1 MEPKPD
7 KKTAKAAARPYA
19 KAAYAAA
26 KEEFAV
32 EKWKENLSVMAEIL
46 ADPAVQPL
54 FRDPNIGKAER
65 TQVMEKVLDEIE
77 ASDSQRNF
85 VMTLIENKRLSLM
98 PWIFE
103 AFEEE
108 RKRDLGI
115 VDVRV
120 ISAFELTPQQVANT
134 KRMLSEKFNA
144 KAEPTFEVDP
154 DLIGGMKLIIGDR
167 VYDNTIKG
175 QLERLK
181 KHLDKPPGP

>member
-7 KKTAKAAARPYA
+7 KKTAKATARPYA
-19 KAAYAAA
+19 KAAYEAA
-26 KEEFAV
+26 KAEFAV
-32 EKWKENLSVMAEIL
+32 EDWKQKLSVMAEIL

-65 TQVMEKVLDEIE
+65 ISVMEKVLDEIE
-77 ASDSQRNF
+77 ATEGQRNF

-98 PWIFE
+98 PWIST

-108 RKRDLGI
+108 RKKDLGI

-120 ISAFELTPQQVANT
+120 ISAMELTPQQVENT

-144 KAEPTFEVDP
+144 KAEPVFEVDP

-167 VYDNTIKG
+167 VIDNTIKG
-175 QLERLK
+175 KLERLK
-181 KHLDKPPGP
+181 KHLDKPGP